1 MSRALWMLLETAGS
15 LLVTA
20 CMLRAYAQWAQ
31 IHPRNP
37 LIQFLAAITDWLV
50 RPLRRVLPAQRG
62 VDWACI
68 AAAFGLALLLAAT
81 FAFLFAAPLT
91 AAGQVPNFGSVMLL
105 ACVWVL
111 RWSLYALMALLVLQ
125 VVLSWVN
132 PHAPMAPAVDQ
143 LVRPFLAPVR
153 RIVPLV
159 GNFDLS
165 PLVVFVLIQA
175 ALMLLD
181 PLSYALLL

>member
-1 MSRALWMLLETAGS
+1 MSRALWMLIETAGS

-20 CMLRAYAQWAQ
+20 CVLRAYALWVHV
-31 IHPRNP
+31 HPRNP
-37 LIQFLAAITDWLV
+37 LVQFLTAITDWLV
-50 RPLRRVLPAQRG
+50 RPLRRVLPVRRG
-62 VDWACI
+62 IDWACI
-68 AAAFGLALLLAAT
+68 GAALGLALLLAAG
-81 FAFLFAAPLT
+81 FAFVFAAPL
-91 AAGQVPNFGSVMLL
+91 AAGGRIPNFAGVLLL

-111 RWSLYALMALLVLQ
+111 RWSLYALMGLLLLQ

-132 PHAPMAPAVDQ
+132 PDAPMAPAVDQ

-165 PLVVFVLIQA
+165 PLVVFLLIQA
-175 ALMLLD
+175 ALVLLD
-181 PLSYALLL
+181 PLAYSLLL